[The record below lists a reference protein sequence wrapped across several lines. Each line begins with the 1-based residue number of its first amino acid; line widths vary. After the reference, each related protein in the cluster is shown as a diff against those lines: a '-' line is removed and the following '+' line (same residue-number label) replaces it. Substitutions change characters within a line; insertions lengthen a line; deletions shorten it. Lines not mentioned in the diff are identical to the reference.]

1 MLLHPR
7 GNFDSFF
14 YYVSQIFDSL
24 VHPLKLVKIKN
35 PFRILLTDSQLP
47 QNWVVFLFWT
57 KYVLLGYPSVCIRG
71 KTAQIGPNGTK
82 QARFCVLYAK
92 EDTGLRKVNL
102 HWWWRWWLIWTRGGD
117 LEEWRQRTFSD
128 FGDLSLVNT
137 FPHAVKFQL
146 PNSPLVNWKR
156 G

>member
-1 MLLHPR
+1 MVILDFFTICEYGSDFWQHCAPPKTCQ
-7 GNFDSFF
+7 NQKSF
-14 YYVSQIFDSL
+14 SD
-24 VHPLKLVKIKN
+24 
-35 PFRILLTDSQLP
+35 PFNRPPITTDLGC
-47 QNWVVFLFWT
+47 FLFWT

-146 PNSPLVNWKR
+146 PNSPSVNWKR